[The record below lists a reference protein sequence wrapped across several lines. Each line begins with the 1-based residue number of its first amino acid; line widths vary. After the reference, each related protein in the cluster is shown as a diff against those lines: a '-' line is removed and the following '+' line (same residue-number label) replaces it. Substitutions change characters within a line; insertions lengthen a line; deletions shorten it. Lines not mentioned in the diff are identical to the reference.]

1 MKQTNLKSAVHQS
14 AISNLW
20 ILTNGSISSNPAEL
34 LGSQAMEELLVD
46 MYNPFDTIVFDTP
59 PILPIAD
66 VHILANQCHGIVLVM
81 KSGAGEKDAVL
92 KAKDILDNAV
102 GKFFG
107 VVLNQKSSQ
116 KMNSISSIITKRS
129 RNDK

>member
-1 MKQTNLKSAVHQS
+1 MLTKQTDLNSAVHQS

-59 PILPIAD
+59 P
-66 VHILANQCHGIVLVM
+66 
-81 KSGAGEKDAVL
+81 
-92 KAKDILDNAV
+92 
-102 GKFFG
+102 FF
-107 VVLNQKSSQ
+107 
-116 KMNSISSIITKRS
+116 R
-129 RNDK
+129 